1 MLLNWNK
8 YTITS
13 FEKILKNE
21 KLDRLMSVEIIF
33 DIWESISKKEL
44 ESTILTNKAL
54 TTKKILLE
62 EYDA

>member
-1 MLLNWNK
+1 
-8 YTITS
+8 
-13 FEKILKNE
+13 
-21 KLDRLMSVEIIF
+21 MSVEIIF

>member
-1 MLLNWNK
+1 
-8 YTITS
+8 
-13 FEKILKNE
+13 
-21 KLDRLMSVEIIF
+21 MSVEIIF

-54 TTKKILLE
+54 TIKKILLE